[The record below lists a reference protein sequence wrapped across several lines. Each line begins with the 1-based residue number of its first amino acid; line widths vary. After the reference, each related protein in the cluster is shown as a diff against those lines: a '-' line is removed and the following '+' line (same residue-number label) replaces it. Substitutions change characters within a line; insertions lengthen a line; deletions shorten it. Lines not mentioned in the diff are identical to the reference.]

1 MAFRPGGG
9 TCKVCRSNLRHVR
22 EVNLVISSP
31 GSFRFFNMAAA
42 ARGKSDEHYTKQRL
56 LFATDLKVSVET
68 KLT

>member
-9 TCKVCRSNLRHVR
+9 TCKVCQSNLRHVR
-22 EVNLVISSP
+22 EPRHLVPRVFSLS
-31 GSFRFFNMAAA
+31 NMAAA